1 MARERKIP
9 LRICVGC
16 REKKPK
22 RDLLRLVRTPEGKV
36 LLDPGGKMS
45 GRGAYI
51 CRRLSCLAKA
61 LKGKRLEKNL
71 EHHLSEEVI
80 SEIKALLESEEDS
93 IS

>member
-1 MARERKIP
+1 MAKQRKIP

-22 RDLLRLVRTPEGKV
+22 RELIRLVRTPEGRIRV
-36 LLDPGGKMS
+36 DPGGKIS

-51 CRRLSCLAKA
+51 CRDEACFKKA

-71 EHHLSEEVI
+71 ETTLSEELIAAVTAMLK
-80 SEIKALLESEEDS
+80 SEDES

>member
-9 LRICVGC
+9 MRICVGC

-22 RDLLRLVRTPEGKV
+22 RDLLRLVRTPEGNV
-36 LLDPGGKMS
+36 LLDPGGKIS

-51 CRRLSCLAKA
+51 CRRLSCLTKA

-80 SEIKALLESEEDS
+80 SEVKALLELEEDS